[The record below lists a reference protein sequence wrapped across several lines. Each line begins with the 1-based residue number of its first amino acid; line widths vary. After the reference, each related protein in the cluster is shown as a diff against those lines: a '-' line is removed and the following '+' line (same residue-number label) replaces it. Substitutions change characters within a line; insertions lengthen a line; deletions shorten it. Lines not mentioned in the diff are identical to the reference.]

1 MSQSDRTAP
10 PSIYSN
16 WEKIRQAE
24 QAQKEYAANRQDI
37 EAFPAP
43 VMQEP
48 VSIEDAAMSPTGI
61 KQIQLDL
68 NDLKK
73 HLTEWETTQDV
84 YHNFENFKH

>member
-1 MSQSDRTAP
+1 
-10 PSIYSN
+10 
-16 WEKIRQAE
+16 
-24 QAQKEYAANRQDI
+24 
-37 EAFPAP
+37 
-43 VMQEP
+43 MQEP

-84 YHNFENFKH
+84 YYNFENFKH